1 MLFIVLWML
10 APLSALALAALWL
23 HAPVRDLQVL
33 AQIFVASEALS
44 LGLGWLTYRL
54 SVRLGLASVQVKI
67 ALTFALGLG
76 ITLLNVLFVSVPMF
90 ISAHD
95 SALLVVLLFFAT
107 LVAFG
112 FGQLMSQS
120 ITGGLEDLA
129 HTAEKISLGDR
140 ESRARVQTGDEVE
153 MVADAFNRMVQ
164 RLGEME
170 TREKEIESARRSLI
184 ASVSH
189 DLRTPLTS
197 MRAMVEAINDGI
209 VTDEATV
216 RRYLSLI
223 QLEIESLSHLVDDL
237 FELTQLDAGAVDW
250 TKEPGSLRDLISD
263 TIESM
268 QAQAAAKGVNL
279 SGSVEPSV
287 DPVVMNSLKVQ
298 RVLSNLVQNAIRH
311 TPSGKQVSVTAQPRA
326 GGKQVEVEIV
336 DAGEGIVP
344 KDLPHI
350 FEPFFRSEKSRARDG
365 SGAGLGLT
373 IARGIVEAH
382 GGTIDVKSEPGKGSR
397 FRFTLP
403 RAQSS

>member
-1 MLFIVLWML
+1 MLFVVLWML

-23 HAPVRDLQVL
+23 HAPISDLQVL
-33 AQIFVASEALS
+33 AQIFVASEVLS
-44 LGLGWLTYRL
+44 LGLGWAVYRL
-54 SVRLGLASVQVKI
+54 SMRLGLASVQVKI

-76 ITLLNVLFVSVPMF
+76 ITLLNILF

-95 SALLVVLLFFAT
+95 SGLLVVLLFFAT

-112 FGQLMSQS
+112 FGQLMSRS

-140 ESRARVQTGDEVE
+140 ESRVQVQSGDEVE
-153 MVADAFNRMVQ
+153 MVAGAFNRMVQ

-170 TREKEIESARRSLI
+170 AREKELELARRSLV

-197 MRAMVEAINDGI
+197 LRAMVEAINDGI

-223 QLEIESLSHLVDDL
+223 QLEIQNLSHLVDDL

-250 TKEPGSLRDLISD
+250 TKEPGSLHDLISD

-287 DPVVMNSLKVQ
+287 DPVLMNSLKIQ
-298 RVLSNLVQNAIRH
+298 RVLYNLVQNAIRH
-311 TPSGKQVSVTAQPRA
+311 TPSGKQVSVAAQPCA
-326 GGKQVEVEIV
+326 GGKQVEVEIA
-336 DAGEGIVP
+336 DAGDGIAP
-344 KDLPHI
+344 SDLPHI
-350 FEPFFRSEKSRARDG
+350 FEPFFRSEKSRARYG
-365 SGAGLGLT
+365 GGAGLGLT
-373 IARGIVEAH
+373 ISRGIVEAH

-403 RAQSS
+403 RAQPN

>member
-23 HAPVRDLQVL
+23 HAPFSDLQVL
-33 AQIFVASEALS
+33 AQIFIASEVLS
-44 LGLGWLTYRL
+44 LGLGWAVYRL
-54 SVRLGLASVQVKI
+54 SMRLGLASVQVKI

-76 ITLLNVLFVSVPMF
+76 ITLLNILFVSIPMF

-95 SALLVVLLFFAT
+95 SGLLVVLLFFAT

-112 FGQLMSQS
+112 FGQLMSRS

-140 ESRARVQTGDEVE
+140 ESRVLVQSGDEVE
-153 MVADAFNRMVQ
+153 MVAGAFNRMVQ

-170 TREKEIESARRSLI
+170 AREKELELARRSLV

-197 MRAMVEAINDGI
+197 LRAMVEAINDGI

-223 QLEIESLSHLVDDL
+223 QLEIQNLSHLVDDL

-250 TKEPGSLRDLISD
+250 TKEPGSLHDLISD

-287 DPVVMNSLKVQ
+287 DPVLMNSLKIQ
-298 RVLSNLVQNAIRH
+298 RVLYNLVQNAIRH
-311 TPSGKQVSVTAQPRA
+311 TPAGKQVSVSAHPST
-326 GGKQVEVEIV
+326 GGKQVEVEIA
-336 DAGEGIVP
+336 DAGDGIAP
-344 KDLPHI
+344 NDLPHV

-365 SGAGLGLT
+365 GGAGLGLT
-373 IARGIVEAH
+373 ISRGIVEAH

-403 RAQSS
+403 RAQPN